1 MQLTPR
7 DLYRLRRARL
17 SLQRATLRAQM
28 AQQELQEITLD
39 LERRYGLLVKVAQ
52 LDMQTGVITLDE
64 GAGDEG
70 AANGRAPLLN
80 SAQEAATHGPSNH
93 ADQSPS

>member
-28 AQQELQEITLD
+28 AQQELQETTLD
-39 LERRYGLLVKVAQ
+39 LERRYGLLVRVAQ
-52 LDMQTGVITLDE
+52 LNMQTGVITLDE
-64 GAGDEG
+64 GETEED

-80 SAQEAATHGPSNH
+80 SAQEATTHGPSNH
-93 ADQSPS
+93 ADQSPA

>member
-28 AQQELQEITLD
+28 AQQELQEPTLD
-39 LERRYGLLVKVAQ
+39 LERRYGLLAKVAQ
-52 LDMQTGVITLDE
+52 LDMQTGVITLDK
-64 GAGDEG
+64 G
-70 AANGRAPLLN
+70 AANGHAPLLN

-93 ADQSPS
+93 ADQSPA

>member
-28 AQQELQEITLD
+28 AQQELQETTLD

-52 LDMQTGVITLDE
+52 LDMQTGVITFDE
-64 GAGDEG
+64 GAT
-70 AANGRAPLLN
+70 NGRAPLLN
-80 SAQEAATHGPSNH
+80 SAQEAASHGPTNH
-93 ADQSPS
+93 ADQSPA

>member
-1 MQLTPR
+1 MRNTVQLTPR

-28 AQQELQEITLD
+28 AQQELQETTLD

-64 GAGDEG
+64 GA
-70 AANGRAPLLN
+70 ANGYAPLLN

-93 ADQSPS
+93 ADQSSS

>member
-1 MQLTPR
+1 MRSTVQLTPR

-28 AQQELQEITLD
+28 AQQELQETTLD

-64 GAGDEG
+64 GA
-70 AANGRAPLLN
+70 ANGYAPLLN

-93 ADQSPS
+93 ADQSPA

>member
-28 AQQELQEITLD
+28 ALQELQETTLD

-64 GAGDEG
+64 GAD
-70 AANGRAPLLN
+70 NGRAPLLN
-80 SAQEAATHGPSNH
+80 SAQEAAIHGPSNH
-93 ADQSPS
+93 ADQSPT